1 MDSPV
6 DKMPTFADLANLS
19 TDKFQQLESTLASIL
34 ASPAAQD
41 TYAQLIDGRPTWQS
55 YVRDPGFPDEFI
67 IVSDHPN
74 SSDEAKQQ
82 YEEIRAGLTLHAIK
96 VDINVQLPRNLVE
109 TLVRML
115 TTLQLVQNY
124 QNAPL
129 NTREHDLRLLE
140 VTAVSINALAGIIY
154 LAYHPETELKPPKPS
169 IDQDFNYSF
178 HHSKRRH
185 VDFYHTAYEA
195 YERYPFGLLNVV
207 GYWAEDKLFGGVLLF
222 DRGESG
228 SEVSWRR

>member
-6 DKMPTFADLANLS
+6 DKLPTFADLANLS
-19 TDKFQQLESTLASIL
+19 TDKFQQLESTLAFIL
-34 ASPAAQD
+34 ATSAAQD

-55 YVRDPGFPDEFI
+55 YVRDPGFPDEFT

-74 SSDEAKQQ
+74 PSHEAIQQ
-82 YEEIRAGLTLHAIK
+82 YEEIRTRLTLHAVKMDIK
-96 VDINVQLPRNLVE
+96 VQLPRNLVE
-109 TLVRML
+109 TLVQML
-115 TTLQLVQNY
+115 TTLQLVQRY

-129 NTREHDLRLLE
+129 DTREHDLRLLE
-140 VTAVSINALAGIIY
+140 VTAAAINALAGIIY
-154 LAYHPETELKPPKPS
+154 LAYHPDTVLKPPKPP
-169 IDQDFNYSF
+169 IDEDFDYSF
-178 HHSKRRH
+178 HRSTKKHI
-185 VDFYHTAYEA
+185 DFYHTDYKA

-228 SEVSWRR
+228 SEVSWRS

>member
-6 DKMPTFADLANLS
+6 EKLPTFADLTNLS
-19 TDKFQQLESTLASIL
+19 SDKFQQLESTLAFIL

-41 TYAQLIDGRPTWQS
+41 TYAQLIDGKPTWQS
-55 YVRDPGFPDEFI
+55 YANNPGFPNEVT

-74 SSDEAKQQ
+74 PSDEALQQ

-96 VDINVQLPRNLVE
+96 MDINVQLPHKMVDALVQI
-109 TLVRML
+109 L
-115 TTLQLVQNY
+115 TRLQLVQKY

-140 VTAVSINALAGIIY
+140 ITAASINALAGVIY
-154 LAYHPETELKPPKPS
+154 LAFRPETELKPPKPS
-169 IDQDFNYSF
+169 VNKVFDYSF
-178 HHSKRRH
+178 ARPIKRH
-185 VDFYHTAYEA
+185 VDFYHTSYEK

-228 SEVSWRR
+228 SEVS